1 MSYLLMCIGESCELV
16 EYVHGNL
23 SALVNLV
30 NCVLDNVL
38 VILVHS
44 VTSTDD
50 FYLGE
55 KKWSVNY
62 MWFDDLFCDDDFLV
76 YIFEMMNCICWV
88 NYANWGTRLVILILI
103 DVVKWWDLMMI

>member
-1 MSYLLMCIGESCELV
+1 MCIGESCELV

-55 KKWSVNY
+55 KK
-62 MWFDDLFCDDDFLV
+62 
-76 YIFEMMNCICWV
+76 
-88 NYANWGTRLVILILI
+88 
-103 DVVKWWDLMMI
+103 